1 MPIDGEPLRRLG
13 FLTIGRFDGDAPRA
27 GHLETIRTI
36 ERAEELGF
44 DSVWLRCRHLQYGIS
59 SPVAIMAA
67 AAMRTSRIE
76 LGTAVIPLG
85 LENPFR
91 LAEDLA
97 TVDILAEGRVN
108 PGVSVGVPMRYDDFR
123 HALYPQTHDV
133 EDFSKKRVERLL
145 GCLRGDPVSD
155 FEGTVG
161 IETYSRR
168 VQPHSPGLADRVWY
182 GGGRSSAVWAGE
194 QGLNYLTS
202 SVVTAEGTDSLDFAT
217 IQAEQ
222 IDTYRA
228 HHPDPGRSRVSQ
240 GLVVIPTDSATPE
253 QIRRYREYA
262 DARLARTREPQGP
275 RRMLFAP
282 DLVGTSEEI
291 AAQLRAHA
299 GFQRADEVAFAL
311 PFSFT
316 EADYAQIIEDIA
328 TRLGPALGWSPAGT
342 PRDVGKRPPGDDA
355 VATVP

>member
-1 MPIDGEPLRRLG
+1 MPTAGQPLRKLG
-13 FLTIGRFDGDAPRA
+13 FLTIGRFDGDAPRE

-97 TVDILAEGRVN
+97 TVDLLSDGRVN
-108 PGVSVGVPMRYDDFR
+108 PGVSVGTPMRYDDFR
-123 HALYPQTHDV
+123 HELYPDTHDV
-133 EDFSKKRVERLL
+133 EDFSKERVARLL
-145 GCLRGDPVSD
+145 RHLRGEPVSD

-182 GGGRSSAVWAGE
+182 GGGLSSAIWAGE

-202 SVVTAEGTDSLDFAT
+202 SVVTTEGSGSTDFAT
-217 IQAEQ
+217 IQAQ
-222 IDTYRA
+222 HIDAYRA
-228 HHPDPGRSRVSQ
+228 HHPDPSRARVSQ
-240 GLVVIPTDSATPE
+240 GLVVIPTDSAKPD
-253 QIRRYREYA
+253 QVRRYREYA
-262 DARLARTREPQGP
+262 DARFPRTREPQGP

-282 DLVGTSEEI
+282 DLVGPSDELAE
-291 AAQLRAHA
+291 QLHAHA

-316 EADYAQIIEDIA
+316 EADYAQIIVDMA
-328 TRLGPALGWSPAGT
+328 SRLGPALGWTPAS
-342 PRDVGKRPPGDDA
+342 
-355 VATVP
+355 